1 MKLTVLNDTVLKT
14 SVQQSSELPPEDL
27 APLKAGLELPVLA
40 YRPTDAG
47 HVIIT
52 LDPNEIDLRS
62 LHPSGKNTWFVFD
75 AHLEDPEGMGPNNN
89 PKDKPA
95 RKLKTGKELKFPGF
109 SGTYN
114 TNDPIHAGGNFT
126 WGEATHGGSRIP
138 EAPHVVENIKRI
150 ADVMQTV
157 RHKLGDRAI
166 TPTSWYRDPSTNRRV
181 GGASQ
186 SRHLQGDAIDF
197 YVDGLTPWG
206 MYERLDGWHGSKGGL
221 AAGVGFLH
229 LDLRGYRARWRYP
242 GA

>member
-1 MKLTVLNDTVLKT
+1 MKLTVLTDTLLKT
-14 SVQQSSELPPEDL
+14 SAQQSGDLPPDDL
-27 APLKAGLELPVLA
+27 AQIAAGLELPVLA

-52 LDPNEIDLRS
+52 LDPKSIDLKA
-62 LHPSGKNTWFVFD
+62 LHPSGKNIWFVFD
-75 AHLEDPEGMGPNNN
+75 AHLEDPEGMGPNNS

-95 RKLKTGKELKFPGF
+95 RKLKTGKDLKLPGL
-109 SGTYN
+109 SKTCS

-138 EAPHVVENIKRI
+138 EAPHAVENIKRI
-150 ADVMQTV
+150 AETMEVV

-166 TPTSWYRDPSTNRRV
+166 TPISWYRDSVTNKRV

-186 SRHLQGDAIDF
+186 SRHLQGDAVDF
-197 YVDGLTPWG
+197 VVDGLHPHDV
-206 MYERLDGWHGSKGGL
+206 YCRLDGWWGSRGGL
-221 AAGVGFLH
+221 ASGGGFCH
-229 LDLRGYRARWRYP
+229 VDLRGDRARWGYQ